1 MHMQMNK
8 PLEIIFKRVLLTT
21 PNRIE
26 YMLPKLQ
33 KPNLQVQYKIGFLV
47 FFQEHL
53 RKTSSKSNNGS

>member
-1 MHMQMNK
+1 MNK

-53 RKTSSKSNNGS
+53 RKTSSKGNNGS